1 MINNIS
7 IIIETDNYDFE
18 SVEYDLSIKKLDEII
33 AENMKGH
40 VLIKK
45 AYPLFLQKFLE
56 LFGDFKI
63 KKMKSITFITK
74 DVESFE
80 DYIQSQLKQIEAGG
94 GLVVKNNKILMIY
107 RLGKWDLPKGKLEK
121 WETVEEGSLR
131 EVEEECGVKVRIIE
145 KIDETWHTYHRK
157 NKLHLKKTHWYLMEC
172 LDDSKM
178 SPQIEEDIDLVEW
191 KTKSEVDKI
200 LKLTYKNI
208 RKVIKNYYE
217 SI

>member
-18 SVEYDLSIKKLDEII
+18 SIEYDLSIKKLDEIT

-80 DYIQSQLKQIEAGG
+80 DYIQSQLKQIVIQTKFMG
-94 GLVVKNNKILMIY
+94 
-107 RLGKWDLPKGKLEK
+107 
-121 WETVEEGSLR
+121 
-131 EVEEECGVKVRIIE
+131 
-145 KIDETWHTYHRK
+145 IDK
-157 NKLHLKKTHWYLMEC
+157 NKFLEIVGKIY
-172 LDDSKM
+172 
-178 SPQIEEDIDLVEW
+178 EEMGDLEN
-191 KTKSEVDKI
+191 D
-200 LKLTYKNI
+200 
-208 RKVIKNYYE
+208 
-217 SI
+217 